1 MESEQQS
8 KAKEEELNR
17 ELEELA
23 KSNPQLQTSLKQTTK
38 TSGNTNPSESTPSP
52 VDDVTEGARKTE
64 AEKRKL
70 PSFDSFKPDKKFVL
84 TVLLGL
90 GVAGLCGG
98 CIALALIMPPL
109 GILCGAGAAAT
120 VAATVFNA
128 TR

>member
-1 MESEQQS
+1 MESEQQN
-8 KAKEEELNR
+8 KAKEEELSR

-38 TSGNTNPSESTPSP
+38 TSGNTNPSEST